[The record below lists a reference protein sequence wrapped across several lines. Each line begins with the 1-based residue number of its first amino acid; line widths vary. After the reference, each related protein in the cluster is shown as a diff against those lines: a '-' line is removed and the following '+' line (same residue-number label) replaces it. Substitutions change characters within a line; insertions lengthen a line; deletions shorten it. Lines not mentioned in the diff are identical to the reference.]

1 MEIFIEQ
8 TLIVSFFQNAFILN
22 LTAFFIKEKA
32 KFWFLTSL
40 LAAVLTLFVPLFA
53 LGVAAKILLQFFV
66 ATLIISLSFPV
77 KNLAK
82 FFFSLG
88 VFVVFTFIFG
98 GACFAVEQ
106 TFGDYPLFIVCL
118 IGLVVFV
125 LSKVLIFYHN
135 RLTRLKAFTYKVVI
149 KANGKAVEESGYLDS
164 GNVLLDNITKSPIIL
179 INFEVFKRLYQD
191 ISLVSLLAKQNV
203 QKLNCA
209 HYVKINS
216 VGSGSKI
223 LAFVADEIQ
232 LNGDKVFKNP
242 TLALSFSG
250 FEKSF
255 KANVL
260 LNSQMVFGG

>member
-66 ATLIISLSFPV
+66 ATLVISLSFPV

-98 GACFAVEQ
+98 GACFAAEQ

-191 ISLVSLLAKQNV
+191 ISLVSLLAKQNM
-203 QKLNCA
+203 QKLNCV

-223 LAFVADEIQ
+223 LAFVVDEIQ